1 MIVAA
6 EIATGGCARHVP
18 APTLAFGRMSRA
30 GAGNMGLLIL
40 GLALFIGIHLVP
52 ASPALRAK
60 VVGAIGLNG
69 YKAAFSLV
77 STAGLVL
84 ICIGYAHAPT
94 AQVFV
99 PSETAR
105 LILPIAMALAFILM
119 ACAYA
124 PGRIRRLM
132 RHPMMASVLIW
143 SPLHLLAN
151 GDLASNI
158 LFGTF
163 ALWSVFAILSAMRRG
178 QKLGD
183 DRIRPWAD
191 LVAAGVGLI
200 AFAGVFYSHEWL
212 FGVSPV

>member
-1 MIVAA
+1 MIVAD
-6 EIATGGCARHVP
+6 GCVRRMP
-18 APTLAFGRMSRA
+18 PPTLAFGRMSRA
-30 GAGNMGLLIL
+30 GGQGMEMLIAGLV
-40 GLALFIGIHLVP
+40 LFVGIHLVP

-60 VVGAIGLNG
+60 AVGAAGLNG
-69 YKAAFSLV
+69 YKAAFSLASV
-77 STAGLVL
+77 VGLVL
-84 ICIGYAHAPT
+84 ICVGYARAPAEPIFT
-94 AQVFV
+94 

-105 LILPIAMALAFILM
+105 LILPIGMALAFILL

-124 PGRIRRLM
+124 PGRIRRLV

-143 SPLHLLAN
+143 SSLHLLAN

-163 ALWSVFAILSAMRRG
+163 AVWSVAAILSAMRRG

-191 LVAAGVGLI
+191 PVAAGIGLI
-200 AFAGVFYSHEWL
+200 VFGVVFYSHAWL

>member
-1 MIVAA
+1 
-6 EIATGGCARHVP
+6 
-18 APTLAFGRMSRA
+18 
-30 GAGNMGLLIL
+30 MGLLIL

-52 ASPALRAK
+52 GSPAPRAK
-60 VVGAIGLNG
+60 VVAAIGLNG

-77 STAGLVL
+77 SVAGLVL
-84 ICIGYAHAPT
+84 ICIGYAQAPAEQIFT
-94 AQVFV
+94 

-119 ACAYA
+119 ACAYT
-124 PGRIRRLM
+124 PGRIRRLV

-143 SPLHLLAN
+143 SVLHLLAN

-163 ALWSVFAILSAMRRG
+163 ALWSVFAILSAARRG

-191 LVAAGVGLI
+191 LVAAAIGLI
-200 AFAGVFYSHEWL
+200 AFGIVFYSHEWL
-212 FGVSPV
+212 FGVPPV

>member
-1 MIVAA
+1 MIVA
-6 EIATGGCARHVP
+6 GGCVRRMP
-18 APTLAFGRMSRA
+18 PPTLAFGRISRGGARNMS
-30 GAGNMGLLIL
+30 LLIL
-40 GLALFIGIHLVP
+40 GLVLFIGIHLVP
-52 ASPALRAK
+52 AGPAFRAK

-69 YKAAFSLV
+69 YKGVFSLV
-77 STAGLVL
+77 SVAGLAL
-84 ICIGYAHAPT
+84 ICIGYARAP
-94 AQVFV
+94 AEPIFA

-124 PGRIRRLM
+124 PGRIRRAV

-143 SPLHLLAN
+143 SSLHLLAN

-163 ALWSVFAILSAMRRG
+163 ALWSVFAILSATWRG

-183 DRIRPWAD
+183 DRIRPRAD
-191 LVAAGVGLI
+191 LIAAAVGLI
-200 AFAGVFYSHEWL
+200 AFAIAFYGHAWL
-212 FGVSPV
+212 FGASPI